1 VVHVVRNWS
10 VAHHTNNAHA
20 IGNYGQR
27 LSATVGHAVLPLYY
41 LASMAVRKK
50 RSISMPPEL
59 DSRIESAAAAEG
71 TSYSGWLVA
80 VARKEFTIRAGL
92 DAVAAYERSHG
103 RFTPDELA
111 EAETWAN
118 EALARSKRTGS
129 RRQRSA

>member
-1 VVHVVRNWS
+1 MP
-10 VAHHTNNAHA
+10 
-20 IGNYGQR
+20 
-27 LSATVGHAVLPLYY
+27 AVLPLYY
-41 LASMAVRKK
+41 HSGMVVRKK

-71 TSYSGWLVA
+71 TSYSGWLAA

-92 DAVAAYERSHG
+92 DAVAGFERSHG

-118 EALARSKRTGS
+118 EALARSKRTGT
-129 RRQRSA
+129 RQRQSA